1 MFLIIYYFLSSLISS
16 TLGTLIGAGGSAILG
31 PLLLL
36 TETSMGTSIGAKNII
51 GTSLA
56 CVVVNSISGSYR
68 YLNIGTVDI
77 KSGFIFSLI
86 GIPFSIL
93 AALTLIQID
102 TSNFKI
108 MFGVTLILIT
118 IFMIYQSMKNDVTGD
133 SDNMKNLNN
142 KFLSEKRNITTKE
155 GQKYEYTFSMGLAA
169 FYNIFLGFIATFF
182 GIGGGIIRTPLL
194 IYISKFPVKIA
205 TATSVFSLLF
215 TSLAGTIVYWIQG
228 FYDFNL
234 FLPAAFGAL
243 IGAQLGA
250 QVSKYLNGKWIIRIL
265 ALVLLSMGLLLIAQ
279 NL

>member
-1 MFLIIYYFLSSLISS
+1 
-16 TLGTLIGAGGSAILG
+16 
-31 PLLLL
+31 
-36 TETSMGTSIGAKNII
+36 
-51 GTSLA
+51 
-56 CVVVNSISGSYR
+56 
-68 YLNIGTVDI
+68 
-77 KSGFIFSLI
+77 
-86 GIPFSIL
+86 
-93 AALTLIQID
+93 
-102 TSNFKI
+102 
-108 MFGVTLILIT
+108 
-118 IFMIYQSMKNDVTGD
+118 
-133 SDNMKNLNN
+133 
-142 KFLSEKRNITTKE
+142 
-155 GQKYEYTFSMGLAA
+155 MGLAA

-215 TSLAGTIVYWIQG
+215 TSFAGTIVYWIQG